1 MASATDFGYAQARM
15 QARHAERLGEAD
27 WHALA
32 AIGDFSA
39 FLAAARETPLKRRLR
54 GISPR
59 SSVHELESQLR
70 AELLE
75 SIAEVARWVPRA
87 WRDAVDWCA
96 ALLYLPL
103 ARCVSLSGAPVGALG
118 EEWERWRERLAAA
131 GSQDDALAHW
141 AAAWRAAWPAASAR
155 ERRAL
160 DALGAA
166 LRAHRRGLAALAGG
180 AELPGR
186 EAWARRRAL
195 GAQMLKRFRSG
206 LMTPVAVFA
215 YLVLDALDLERLRG
229 ELVLR
234 RLFAARAA

>member
-32 AIGDFSA
+32 AIGEFSA

-59 SSVHELESQLR
+59 SSVHELEAQLR

-75 SIAEVARWVPRA
+75 SIAEVARWVPQA

-103 ARCVSLSGAPVGALG
+103 ARGVSLSGAAAPGLA
-118 EEWERWRERLAAA
+118 EEWKRWRERLGAA
-131 GSQDDALAHW
+131 GSQDDPFAHW
-141 AAAWRAAWPAASAR
+141 AAAWRAAWPPAPKRAR
-155 ERRAL
+155 QAL
-160 DALGAA
+160 EDLGAA
-166 LRAHRRGLAALAGG
+166 VRAHRRGLEALAGG
-180 AELPGR
+180 ADLPGR
-186 EAWARRRAL
+186 EAWARRRTL
-195 GAQMLKRFRSG
+195 GAQMLKHFRSG
-206 LMTPVAVFA
+206 LMTPAAAFA
-215 YLVLDALDLERLRG
+215 YLALDALDLERLRA
-229 ELVLR
+229 ELVPR